1 MFKNTAGQE
10 WVVFAFEDEGG
21 TNPGEP
27 VTADQAQITA
37 NVRIDGG
44 AANAVDDTNPT
55 VLEDG
60 YYTFGITAA
69 ESNGDSIVIT
79 PVSST
84 ANVNVIGVPGAV
96 YTTTDLSSLIAA
108 IDSDQVQNDDFVSNI
123 HSRLVVMETAMDSDQ
138 LQTEASIDSDQLQN
152 DSFVSDVH
160 SRLVVMETAND
171 SDQVIISDAI
181 LIIDTAIDS
190 DQLQNDNFV
199 SDVHS
204 RLVVIEASID
214 SDQLQTE
221 ASIDSD
227 QVQNDDF
234 VSNIHSRLVVMETAN
249 DSDQVIISDA
259 ILVIDDL
266 LDTEVPA
273 ITSNLLIIA
282 SDTVV
287 IESQTTVMNSG
298 LVTGACEG
306 TPTTTVIQTNL
317 AEITDDHYIG
327 RIIVFT
333 SGNALGEASNITD
346 YAGGTGT
353 VTVALMTTAPA
364 NLDTFTIY

>member
-1 MFKNTAGQE
+1 
-10 WVVFAFEDEGG
+10 
-21 TNPGEP
+21 
-27 VTADQAQITA
+27 
-37 NVRIDGG
+37 
-44 AANAVDDTNPT
+44 
-55 VLEDG
+55 
-60 YYTFGITAA
+60 
-69 ESNGDSIVIT
+69 
-79 PVSST
+79 
-84 ANVNVIGVPGAV
+84 
-96 YTTTDLSSLIAA
+96 
-108 IDSDQVQNDDFVSNI
+108 
-123 HSRLVVMETAMDSDQ
+123 METAMDSDQ